1 MLVGRDGEKAYRA
14 VFELGATG
22 PRGAAF
28 LKGRL
33 TAGTDPNERRIAEL
47 IANLDSD
54 DFATREKASRAL
66 EDMGARAETALRQ
79 ALEGNVSA
87 EVRTRIKRLLGPLD
101 AGHEVPPSPDVIRVR
116 IIEALEINGTPE
128 AREVL
133 TELAKAPGAS
143 LVAQEAKAS
152 LKRLANRRAA
162 KP

>member
-1 MLVGRDGEKAYRA
+1 
-14 VFELGATG
+14 
-22 PRGAAF
+22 
-28 LKGRL
+28 
-33 TAGTDPNERRIAEL
+33 
-47 IANLDSD
+47 
-54 DFATREKASRAL
+54 
-66 EDMGARAETALRQ
+66 
-79 ALEGNVSA
+79 
-87 EVRTRIKRLLGPLD
+87 
-101 AGHEVPPSPDVIRVR
+101 VR